1 MTVDQRF
8 ALPTTK
14 GLIFV
19 KSDDIIY
26 CTSEG
31 SYTHV
36 YLSNNK
42 KITIAKKLKEVY
54 LKLPQE
60 TFLRVHRSHVIN
72 LNHVIEFTNGQSQVV
87 VLSNG
92 EEFNISKTKKAEFM
106 ERFIKL

>member
-1 MTVDQRF
+1 MTTDQKF
-8 ALPTTK
+8 ALPTTR

-36 YLSNNK
+36 YLNSNK

-54 LKLPQE
+54 LKLPTD
-60 TFLRVHRSHVIN
+60 TFLRVHRSHIIN
-72 LNHVIEFTNGQSQVV
+72 LNHVIEYTNGQTQIVT
-87 VLSNG
+87 LSNG
-92 EEFNISKTKKAEFM
+92 EEFNISKTKKQEFM
-106 ERFIKL
+106 QRFIRL